1 MDPVFGS
8 IALQPL
14 SWIVAIG
21 IIASFI
27 LSAGMGANDVAN
39 SFGTSVGSKVLTL
52 TQAVIIAA
60 IFDMAGAMLLGNGVT
75 STIRK
80 GVVDIDVFD
89 DKAGLLMLGMLCT
102 LLGAFL
108 WVCIATMFKL
118 PVSTT
123 HAVVGAVIGFAL
135 TESSNGVDWF
145 GVAKIAS
152 SWVISPVFAGCLTAV
167 LYCVIRKFVLRVDP
181 EVGLRRA
188 HYYAAGIIGMVSF
201 LISIFAF
208 NKKKSEGNWKWIG
221 PLISIGIGAF
231 FSALAYFVIVPYLFK
246 RLSHEELDLGDGST
260 VEEDEP
266 EVVKGEKAGKGQK
279 TSVSSEEKP
288 SSSKVL
294 IEERPDVFKSSEKT
308 RELHSQTEI
317 FDSFVERRF
326 AAIQVL
332 TACFAAFSHGSNDV
346 ANVAGPLASIWDLY
360 DTNVVSDEVEMNYYA
375 LLLAGIGIVIGLVV
389 WGRKVMETV
398 GHKMTKITPS
408 RGVSVELGVA
418 TAVLLASY
426 IGMPVSTTHCAV
438 GSIVAVG
445 LCNKQGMKAVNWSL
459 FGGIFISWIV
469 TLPVAGGFS
478 AGLYAL
484 LKPTV
489 TGVMPNY

>member
-1 MDPVFGS
+1 MDPVFGVPE
-8 IALQPL
+8 LQPV

-21 IIASFI
+21 LIASFL

-60 IFDMAGAMLLGNGVT
+60 IFDMSGAVLLGSGVT

-80 GVVDIDVFD
+80 GVVDVDVFD
-89 DKAGLLMLGMLCT
+89 GKAALLMLGMLCT
-102 LLGAFL
+102 LLGAFS
-108 WVCIATMFKL
+108 WVLAATAFKL

-135 TESSNGVDWF
+135 TENSSDGVDWV

-152 SWVISPVFAGCLTAV
+152 SWIVSPIFAGLLTA
-167 LYCVIRKFVLRVDP
+167 CVYLLTRKLVLRVDP

-188 HYYAAGIIGMVSF
+188 HWYASLIIGIVFF
-201 LISIFAF
+201 LVSIFCF
-208 NKKKSEGNWKWIG
+208 NKKKNDGDWIWIG
-221 PLISIGIGAF
+221 PLISIGIGILVGL
-231 FSALAYFVIVPYLFK
+231 LAQFIFVPFLFK
-246 RLSHEELDLGDGST
+246 RLQNEELNLGDDGSNDEDFA
-260 VEEDEP
+260 EEGK
-266 EVVKGEKAGKGQK
+266 KGNTFKVQESVNNK
-279 TSVSSEEKP
+279 TASGRAVR
-288 SSSKVL
+288 
-294 IEERPDVFKSSEKT
+294 IEDREDIFKSSKKT
-308 RELHSQTEI
+308 NHIHSKTEI

-332 TACFAAFSHGSNDV
+332 TACYAAFAHGSNDV
-346 ANVAGPLASIWDLY
+346 ANVAGPLATIWDLY
-360 DTNVVSDEVEMNYYA
+360 DTNVVTDEVEMNYWA
-375 LLLAGIGIVIGLVV
+375 LTIAGVGIVLGLVLY
-389 WGRKVMETV
+389 GRKVIETV

-408 RGVSVELGVA
+408 RGVSVEIGVA

-445 LCNKQGMKAVNWSL
+445 LCNKQGRKAVNWSL
-459 FGGIFISWIV
+459 FGGIFISWVV
-469 TLPVAGGFS
+469 TLPVAGGVS

-489 TGVMPNY
+489 TRVMVGY